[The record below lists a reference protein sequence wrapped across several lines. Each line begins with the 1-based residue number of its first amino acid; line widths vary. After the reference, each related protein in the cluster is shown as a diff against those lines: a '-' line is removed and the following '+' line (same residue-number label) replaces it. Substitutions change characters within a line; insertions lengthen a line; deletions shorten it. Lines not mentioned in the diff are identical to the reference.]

1 MLFIVLVLVLFM
13 ATMPSSR
20 RAGTRGVLTGVF
32 MHEPRQELEHRVEL
46 EEIKQRLGT
55 PGLGVVEESGEV
67 IVEHRYTVAH
77 EVRGDTRR
85 EQR

>member
-1 MLFIVLVLVLFM
+1 MPFIVLAHVQFVP
-13 ATMPSSR
+13 TIPSFR
-20 RAGTRGVLTGVF
+20 RAGIRGVF
-32 MHEPRQELEHRVEL
+32 MHEPRQELKHRVEL

-67 IVEHRYTVAH
+67 VVQHRYTVAH

-85 EQR
+85 KQR